1 MPTNEDPL
9 SRGLQALPEGVV
21 ARRCVSVAAVL
32 RRDAETLRLSAAQI
46 HRVLVRS
53 QQSALNEAH
62 NDKNTRT
69 GGPMLAANSK
79 AHVDCVSRV
88 LKNAERLPQ
97 APVPPLILD
106 SWRRSME
113 QHQLDPASL
122 QGPRILSQ
130 SLLNECREGAD
141 LFLRIAGDAVARLH
155 GRVRDADY
163 CVLLTDAQG
172 RTIDYRVESDIRN
185 DCRKAGLY
193 LGTCWSEGEE
203 GTCGV
208 AAVLTSK
215 APVTVHKRDHFRA
228 AFIGLTCS
236 AAPVFDPRGGL
247 LGVLDVSA
255 LQSPDDRRSQHLIRQ
270 MVVQS
275 AREIENA
282 YFMHSAEAHW
292 VLRAHSTP
300 GYVDSQ
306 PDYLLAWDADG
317 RLQAVN
323 SLARKVLLER
333 YGEVPEHIGELFD
346 LDALR
351 AATDE
356 SAQCLR
362 WRGEHAQLHVRI
374 SSPRR
379 KLLCRAAT
387 LAVQPVDPRVEHNL
401 RLATRVKDCNLAV
414 LILGE
419 TGSGKEVFA
428 RQLHA
433 QSLRSTQ
440 PFVALNCAAI
450 PESLIESELF
460 GYVAGAFTGA
470 SSKGMQGLL
479 QQADGGTLF
488 LDEIGDMPLN
498 LQTRL
503 LRVLA
508 EGEVAPLG
516 ASARQRVDIQVIC
529 ATHRDLAAMVA
540 GGRFREDLYFRLANA
555 RFELPPLRER
565 SDRLVLINQ
574 LLVEEAEGCGVE
586 VGLSAAALEALL
598 NYRWPGNVR
607 QLRQVLR
614 YACAICNGSTVQLD
628 DLPLEIRGGQVQ
640 GQLQTSV
647 SPARQQLLDALIRHR
662 WKPGET
668 AKALG
673 ISRATL
679 YRRVHEHRIE
689 MPRMGKG

>member
-1 MPTNEDPL
+1 
-9 SRGLQALPEGVV
+9 
-21 ARRCVSVAAVL
+21 
-32 RRDAETLRLSAAQI
+32 
-46 HRVLVRS
+46 
-53 QQSALNEAH
+53 
-62 NDKNTRT
+62 
-69 GGPMLAANSK
+69 MLAANSR

-88 LKNAERLPQ
+88 LKNADRLPQ
-97 APVPPLILD
+97 APVPALILD

-113 QHQLDPASL
+113 LYRLDPGSQ

-130 SLLNECREGAD
+130 SLLNECRERAE
-141 LFLRIAGDAVARLH
+141 LFLRIASDAVARLH
-155 GRVRDADY
+155 ERVRGADY

-172 RTIDYRVESDIRN
+172 RTIDYRVESAIRN

-228 AFIGLTCS
+228 AFIGLTCT
-236 AAPVFDPRGGL
+236 AAPVFDPQGEL
-247 LGVLDVSA
+247 LGVVDVSA

-270 MVVQS
+270 LVEQT

-282 YFMHSAEAHW
+282 FFMHSAQGHW
-292 VLRAHSTP
+292 VMRAHGTP
-300 GYVDSQ
+300 GYVESQ

-317 RLQAVN
+317 RLQAIN
-323 SLARKVLLER
+323 SLARQRLVQHLGRL
-333 YGEVPEHIGELFD
+333 PEHIGELFD
-346 LDALR
+346 MGQLR
-351 AATDE
+351 RVNTS
-356 SAQCLR
+356 SAQRLPGLGGLYGR
-362 WRGEHAQLHVRI
+362 VSAPQQRQRAQPLQQAQDARI
-374 SSPRR
+374 E
-379 KLLCRAAT
+379 
-387 LAVQPVDPRVEHNL
+387 QYL

-414 LILGE
+414 LVQGE
-419 TGSGKEVFA
+419 TGAGKEVFA
-428 RQLHA
+428 RQLHQ
-433 QSLRSTQ
+433 QSQRRDG
-440 PFVALNCAAI
+440 PFVTLNCAAI
-450 PESLIESELF
+450 PENLIESELF

-516 ASARQRVDIQVIC
+516 AARRERVDIQVIC
-529 ATHRDLAAMVA
+529 ATHRDLAKMVA
-540 GGRFREDLYFRLANA
+540 EGRFREDLYFRLANA

-565 SDRLVLINQ
+565 EDRLGLIHQ
-574 LLVEEAEGCGVE
+574 LLAEEAQSCSVE
-586 VGLSAAALEALL
+586 VVLADAALQSLL
-598 NYRWPGNVR
+598 LYRWPGNLR

-614 YACAICNGSTVQLD
+614 YACAVS
-628 DLPLEIRGGQVQ
+628 EGGQVQ
-640 GQLQTSV
+640 LQDLPQEVRGDAVVSV
-647 SPARQQLLDALIRHR
+647 ESGVSCPARQLLLDALIRHR
-662 WKPGET
+662 WKP
-668 AKALG
+668 ADAARALG

-679 YRRVHEHRIE
+679 YRRVHEHCIE
-689 MPRMGKG
+689 MPRMKG

>member
-1 MPTNEDPL
+1 
-9 SRGLQALPEGVV
+9 
-21 ARRCVSVAAVL
+21 
-32 RRDAETLRLSAAQI
+32 
-46 HRVLVRS
+46 
-53 QQSALNEAH
+53 
-62 NDKNTRT
+62 
-69 GGPMLAANSK
+69 MLAANSR

-88 LKNAERLPQ
+88 LKNADRLPQ
-97 APVPPLILD
+97 APVPALILD

-113 QHQLDPASL
+113 LYRLDPGSQ

-130 SLLNECREGAD
+130 SLLNECRERAE
-141 LFLRIAGDAVARLH
+141 LFLRIASDAVARLH
-155 GRVRDADY
+155 ERVRGADY

-172 RTIDYRVESDIRN
+172 RTIDYRVEAAIRN

-228 AFIGLTCS
+228 AFIGLTCT
-236 AAPVFDPRGGL
+236 AAPVFDPQGEL
-247 LGVLDVSA
+247 LGVVDVSA

-270 MVVQS
+270 LVEQT

-282 YFMHSAEAHW
+282 FFMHSAQGHW
-292 VLRAHSTP
+292 VMRAHGTP
-300 GYVDSQ
+300 GYVESQ

-317 RLQAVN
+317 RLQAIN
-323 SLARKVLLER
+323 SLARQRLVQHLGRL
-333 YGEVPEHIGELFD
+333 PEHIGELFD
-346 LDALR
+346 MGQLR
-351 AATDE
+351 RVNTS
-356 SAQCLR
+356 SAQRLPGLGGLYGR
-362 WRGEHAQLHVRI
+362 VSAPQQRQR
-374 SSPRR
+374 
-379 KLLCRAAT
+379 
-387 LAVQPVDPRVEHNL
+387 VQPLHQAQDARIEQHL

-414 LILGE
+414 LVQGE

-428 RQLHA
+428 RQLHQ
-433 QSLRSTQ
+433 QSQRRDG
-440 PFVALNCAAI
+440 PFVTLNCAAI
-450 PESLIESELF
+450 PENLIESELF

-516 ASARQRVDIQVIC
+516 AARRERVDIQVIC
-529 ATHRDLAAMVA
+529 ATHRDLAKMVA
-540 GGRFREDLYFRLANA
+540 EGRFREDLYFRLANA

-565 SDRLVLINQ
+565 EDRLGLIHQ
-574 LLVEEAEGCGVE
+574 LLAEEAQACSVE
-586 VGLSAAALEALL
+586 VVLADAALQSLL
-598 NYRWPGNVR
+598 LYRWPGNLR

-614 YACAICNGSTVQLD
+614 YACAVS
-628 DLPLEIRGGQVQ
+628 EGGQVQ
-640 GQLQTSV
+640 LQDLPPEVRGEAVV
-647 SPARQQLLDALIRHR
+647 SSDSGVSCPARQLLLDALIRHR
-662 WKPGET
+662 WKP
-668 AKALG
+668 ADAARALG

-679 YRRVHEHRIE
+679 YRRVHEHHIE
-689 MPRMGKG
+689 MPRMKG

>member
-1 MPTNEDPL
+1 
-9 SRGLQALPEGVV
+9 
-21 ARRCVSVAAVL
+21 
-32 RRDAETLRLSAAQI
+32 
-46 HRVLVRS
+46 
-53 QQSALNEAH
+53 
-62 NDKNTRT
+62 
-69 GGPMLAANSK
+69 MLAANSR

-88 LKNAERLPQ
+88 LKNADRLPQ
-97 APVPPLILD
+97 APVPALILD

-113 QHQLDPASL
+113 LYRLDPGSQ

-130 SLLNECREGAD
+130 SLLNECRERAE
-141 LFLRIAGDAVARLH
+141 LFLRIASDAVARLH
-155 GRVRDADY
+155 ERVRGADY

-172 RTIDYRVESDIRN
+172 RTIDYRVESAIRN

-228 AFIGLTCS
+228 AFIGLTCT
-236 AAPVFDPRGGL
+236 AAPVFDPQGEL
-247 LGVLDVSA
+247 LGVVDVSA

-270 MVVQS
+270 LVEQT

-282 YFMHSAEAHW
+282 FFMHSAQGHW
-292 VLRAHSTP
+292 VMRAHGTP
-300 GYVDSQ
+300 GYVESQ

-317 RLQAVN
+317 RLQAIN
-323 SLARKVLLER
+323 SLARQRLVQRLGRL
-333 YGEVPEHIGELFD
+333 PEHIGELFD
-346 LDALR
+346 MGQLR
-351 AATDE
+351 RVNT
-356 SAQCLR
+356 
-362 WRGEHAQLHVRI
+362 
-374 SSPRR
+374 SSPQRLPGLGGLYGR
-379 KLLCRAAT
+379 VSAPQQRQRA
-387 LAVQPVDPRVEHNL
+387 QPLQQAQDARIEQHL

-414 LILGE
+414 LVQGE
-419 TGSGKEVFA
+419 TGAGKEVFA
-428 RQLHA
+428 RQLHQ
-433 QSLRSTQ
+433 QSQRRDG
-440 PFVALNCAAI
+440 PFVTLNCAAI
-450 PESLIESELF
+450 PENLIESELF

-516 ASARQRVDIQVIC
+516 AARRERVDIQVIC
-529 ATHRDLAAMVA
+529 ATHRDLAKMVA
-540 GGRFREDLYFRLANA
+540 EGRFREDLYFRLANA

-565 SDRLVLINQ
+565 EDRLGLIHQ
-574 LLVEEAEGCGVE
+574 LLAEEAQACSVE
-586 VGLSAAALEALL
+586 VVLADAALQSLL
-598 NYRWPGNVR
+598 LYRWPGNLR

-614 YACAICNGSTVQLD
+614 YACAVS
-628 DLPLEIRGGQVQ
+628 EGGQVQ
-640 GQLQTSV
+640 LQDLPQEVRGDAVV
-647 SPARQQLLDALIRHR
+647 SAESGVSCPARQLLLDALIRHR
-662 WKPGET
+662 WKP
-668 AKALG
+668 ADAARALG

-689 MPRMGKG
+689 MPRMKG

>member
-1 MPTNEDPL
+1 
-9 SRGLQALPEGVV
+9 
-21 ARRCVSVAAVL
+21 
-32 RRDAETLRLSAAQI
+32 
-46 HRVLVRS
+46 
-53 QQSALNEAH
+53 
-62 NDKNTRT
+62 
-69 GGPMLAANSK
+69 MLAANSR

-88 LKNAERLPQ
+88 LKNADRLPQ

-106 SWRRSME
+106 SWRRSMDLYR
-113 QHQLDPASL
+113 LDPGSQ

-130 SLLNECREGAD
+130 SLLNECRERAE
-141 LFLRIAGDAVARLH
+141 LFLRIASDAVARLH
-155 GRVRDADY
+155 ERVRGADY

-172 RTIDYRVESDIRN
+172 QTIDYRVESAIRN

-228 AFIGLTCS
+228 AFIGLTCT
-236 AAPVFDPRGGL
+236 AAPVFDPLGEL
-247 LGVLDVSA
+247 LGVVDVSA

-270 MVVQS
+270 LVEQT

-282 YFMHSAEAHW
+282 FFMHSAQGHW
-292 VLRAHSTP
+292 VMRAHGTP
-300 GYVDSQ
+300 GYVESQ

-317 RLQAVN
+317 RLQALN
-323 SLARKVLLER
+323 SLARQRLVER
-333 YGEVPEHIGELFD
+333 LGRLPEHIGELFD
-346 LDALR
+346 PGQLR
-351 AATDE
+351 CINEA
-356 SAQCLR
+356 SAQRLPGWGELYGRVSAPQRRPQAQRLR
-362 WRGEHAQLHVRI
+362 QAQDARI
-374 SSPRR
+374 E
-379 KLLCRAAT
+379 
-387 LAVQPVDPRVEHNL
+387 QHL

-414 LILGE
+414 LVQGE
-419 TGSGKEVFA
+419 TGAGKEVFA
-428 RQLHA
+428 RQLHL
-433 QSLRSTQ
+433 QSLRREG
-440 PFVALNCAAI
+440 PFVTLNCAAI

-516 ASARQRVDIQVIC
+516 AARRERVDIQVIC

-540 GGRFREDLYFRLANA
+540 DGRFREDLYFRLANA
-555 RFELPPLRER
+555 RFELPPLRDRE
-565 SDRLVLINQ
+565 DRLGLVHQ
-574 LLVEEAEGCGVE
+574 LLAEEAEACGVE
-586 VGLSAAALEALL
+586 VMLADDALQALL
-598 NYRWPGNVR
+598 LYRWPGNLR

-614 YACAICNGSTVQLD
+614 YACAVSEGGWVRLE
-628 DLPLEIRGGQVQ
+628 DLPQEVRGDALPSGDR
-640 GQLQTSV
+640 GLS
-647 SPARQQLLDALIRHR
+647 SPARQLLLDALIRHR
-662 WKPGET
+662 WKP
-668 AKALG
+668 ADAARALG

-689 MPRMGKG
+689 MPRMKG

>member
-1 MPTNEDPL
+1 
-9 SRGLQALPEGVV
+9 
-21 ARRCVSVAAVL
+21 
-32 RRDAETLRLSAAQI
+32 
-46 HRVLVRS
+46 
-53 QQSALNEAH
+53 
-62 NDKNTRT
+62 
-69 GGPMLAANSK
+69 MLAANSR

-88 LKNAERLPQ
+88 LKNADRLPQ

-113 QHQLDPASL
+113 LYRLDPGSQ

-130 SLLNECREGAD
+130 GLLNECRERAE
-141 LFLRIAGDAVARLH
+141 LFLRIASDAVARLH
-155 GRVRDADY
+155 ERVRGADY

-172 RTIDYRVESDIRN
+172 RTIDYRVESAIRN

-228 AFIGLTCS
+228 AFIGLTCT
-236 AAPVFDPRGGL
+236 AAPVFDPQGEL
-247 LGVLDVSA
+247 LGVVDVSA

-270 MVVQS
+270 LVEQT

-282 YFMHSAEAHW
+282 FFMHSAQGHW
-292 VLRAHSTP
+292 VMRAHGTP
-300 GYVDSQ
+300 GYVESQ

-317 RLQAVN
+317 RLQAIN
-323 SLARKVLLER
+323 SLARQRLVQHLGRL
-333 YGEVPEHIGELFD
+333 PAHIGELFD
-346 LDALR
+346 MGQLR
-351 AATDE
+351 RVNTS
-356 SAQCLR
+356 SAQRLPGLGGLYGR
-362 WRGEHAQLHVRI
+362 VSAPQQRQ
-374 SSPRR
+374 
-379 KLLCRAAT
+379 RA
-387 LAVQPVDPRVEHNL
+387 QPVQQAQDGRIEQHL

-414 LILGE
+414 LVQGE
-419 TGSGKEVFA
+419 TGAGKEVFA
-428 RQLHA
+428 RQLH
-433 QSLRSTQ
+433 QLSQRRDG
-440 PFVALNCAAI
+440 PFVTLNCAAI
-450 PESLIESELF
+450 PENLIESELF

-516 ASARQRVDIQVIC
+516 AARRERVDIQVIC
-529 ATHRDLAAMVA
+529 ATHRDLATMVKD
-540 GGRFREDLYFRLANA
+540 GRFREDLYFRLANA

-565 SDRLVLINQ
+565 EDRLGLIHQ
-574 LLVEEAEGCGVE
+574 LLAEEADACGVE
-586 VGLSAAALEALL
+586 VVLADAALQALL
-598 NYRWPGNVR
+598 LYRWPGNLR

-614 YACAICNGSTVQLD
+614 YACAVS
-628 DLPLEIRGGQVQ
+628 EGGQVQ
-640 GQLQTSV
+640 VQDLPQEVRGDAVVPAESGV
-647 SPARQQLLDALIRHR
+647 SCPARQLLLDALIRHR
-662 WKPGET
+662 WKP
-668 AKALG
+668 ADAARALG

-689 MPRMGKG
+689 MPRMKG

>member
-1 MPTNEDPL
+1 
-9 SRGLQALPEGVV
+9 
-21 ARRCVSVAAVL
+21 
-32 RRDAETLRLSAAQI
+32 
-46 HRVLVRS
+46 
-53 QQSALNEAH
+53 
-62 NDKNTRT
+62 
-69 GGPMLAANSK
+69 MLAANSR

-88 LKNAERLPQ
+88 LKNADRLPQ

-113 QHQLDPASL
+113 LYRLDPGSQ

-130 SLLNECREGAD
+130 SLLNECRERAE
-141 LFLRIAGDAVARLH
+141 LFLRIASDAVARLH
-155 GRVRDADY
+155 ERVRGADY

-172 RTIDYRVESDIRN
+172 RTIDYRVESAIRN

-228 AFIGLTCS
+228 AFIGLTCT
-236 AAPVFDPRGGL
+236 AAPVFDPQGEL
-247 LGVLDVSA
+247 LGVVDVSA

-270 MVVQS
+270 LVEQT

-282 YFMHSAEAHW
+282 FFMHSAQGHW
-292 VLRAHSTP
+292 VMRAHGTP
-300 GYVDSQ
+300 GYVESQ

-317 RLQAVN
+317 RLQAIN
-323 SLARKVLLER
+323 SLARQRLVER
-333 YGEVPEHIGELFD
+333 LGRLPEHIGELFD
-346 LDALR
+346 MGQLR
-351 AATDE
+351 RVNAA
-356 SAQCLR
+356 SAQRLPGLGGLYGR
-362 WRGEHAQLHVRI
+362 VSAPQQRQRTQAVHQAQDARI
-374 SSPRR
+374 E
-379 KLLCRAAT
+379 
-387 LAVQPVDPRVEHNL
+387 QHL

-414 LILGE
+414 LVQGE
-419 TGSGKEVFA
+419 TGAGKEVFA
-428 RQLHA
+428 RQLHR
-433 QSLRSTQ
+433 QSQRRDG
-440 PFVALNCAAI
+440 PFVTLNCAAI

-516 ASARQRVDIQVIC
+516 AARRERVDIQVIC
-529 ATHRDLAAMVA
+529 ATHRDLASMVEQ
-540 GGRFREDLYFRLANA
+540 GRFREDLYFRLANA

-565 SDRLVLINQ
+565 EDRLGLIHQ
-574 LLVEEAEGCGVE
+574 LLAEEADACAVE
-586 VGLSAAALEALL
+586 VMLADDALQALL
-598 NYRWPGNVR
+598 VYRWPGNLR

-614 YACAICNGSTVQLD
+614 YACAVS
-628 DLPLEIRGGQVQ
+628 EGGQVQ
-640 GQLQTSV
+640 LQDLPQEVRGEALVTAEGGMSC
-647 SPARQQLLDALIRHR
+647 PARQLLLDALIRHR
-662 WKPGET
+662 WKP
-668 AKALG
+668 ADAARALG

-689 MPRMGKG
+689 MPRMKG

>member
-1 MPTNEDPL
+1 
-9 SRGLQALPEGVV
+9 
-21 ARRCVSVAAVL
+21 
-32 RRDAETLRLSAAQI
+32 
-46 HRVLVRS
+46 
-53 QQSALNEAH
+53 
-62 NDKNTRT
+62 
-69 GGPMLAANSK
+69 MLAANSR

-88 LKNAERLPQ
+88 LKNADRLPQ
-97 APVPPLILD
+97 APVPALILD

-113 QHQLDPASL
+113 LYRLDPGSQ

-130 SLLNECREGAD
+130 SLLNECRERAE
-141 LFLRIAGDAVARLH
+141 LFLRIASDAVARLH
-155 GRVRDADY
+155 ERVRGADY

-172 RTIDYRVESDIRN
+172 RTIDYRVESAIRN

-228 AFIGLTCS
+228 AFIGLTCT
-236 AAPVFDPRGGL
+236 AAPVFDPQGEL
-247 LGVLDVSA
+247 LGVVDVSA

-270 MVVQS
+270 LVEQT

-282 YFMHSAEAHW
+282 FFMHSAQGHW
-292 VLRAHSTP
+292 VMRAHGTP
-300 GYVDSQ
+300 GYVESQ

-317 RLQAVN
+317 RLQAIN
-323 SLARKVLLER
+323 SLARQRLVQHLGRL
-333 YGEVPEHIGELFD
+333 PEHIGELFD
-346 LDALR
+346 MGQLR
-351 AATDE
+351 RVNTS
-356 SAQCLR
+356 SAQRLPGLGGLYGR
-362 WRGEHAQLHVRI
+362 VSAPQQRQR
-374 SSPRR
+374 
-379 KLLCRAAT
+379 
-387 LAVQPVDPRVEHNL
+387 VQPLHQAQDPRLEQHL

-414 LILGE
+414 LVQGE

-428 RQLHA
+428 RQLH
-433 QSLRSTQ
+433 QHSQRRDG
-440 PFVALNCAAI
+440 PFVTLNCAAI
-450 PESLIESELF
+450 PENLIESELF

-516 ASARQRVDIQVIC
+516 AARRERVDIQVIC
-529 ATHRDLAAMVA
+529 ATHRDLMAMVKD
-540 GGRFREDLYFRLANA
+540 GRFREDLYFRLANA

-565 SDRLVLINQ
+565 EDRLGLIHQ
-574 LLVEEAEGCGVE
+574 LLAEEAQACGVE
-586 VGLSAAALEALL
+586 VVLADDALQALL
-598 NYRWPGNVR
+598 VYRWPGNLR

-614 YACAICNGSTVQLD
+614 YACAVS
-628 DLPLEIRGGQVQ
+628 EGGQVQ
-640 GQLQTSV
+640 LQDLPQEVRGEAVVSSV
-647 SPARQQLLDALIRHR
+647 SGVSCPARQLLLDALIRHR
-662 WKPGET
+662 WKP
-668 AKALG
+668 ADAARALG

-679 YRRVHEHRIE
+679 YRRVHEHHIE
-689 MPRMGKG
+689 MPRMKG

>member
-1 MPTNEDPL
+1 
-9 SRGLQALPEGVV
+9 
-21 ARRCVSVAAVL
+21 
-32 RRDAETLRLSAAQI
+32 
-46 HRVLVRS
+46 
-53 QQSALNEAH
+53 
-62 NDKNTRT
+62 
-69 GGPMLAANSK
+69 MLAANSR

-88 LKNAERLPQ
+88 LKNADRLPQ
-97 APVPPLILD
+97 APVPALILD

-113 QHQLDPASL
+113 LYRLDPGSQ

-130 SLLNECREGAD
+130 SLLNECRERAE
-141 LFLRIAGDAVARLH
+141 LFLRIASDAVARLH
-155 GRVRDADY
+155 ERVRGADY

-172 RTIDYRVESDIRN
+172 RTIDYRVESAIRN

-228 AFIGLTCS
+228 AFIGLTCT
-236 AAPVFDPRGGL
+236 AAPVFDPQGEL
-247 LGVLDVSA
+247 LGVVDVSA

-270 MVVQS
+270 LVEQT

-282 YFMHSAEAHW
+282 FFMHSAQGHW
-292 VLRAHSTP
+292 VMRAHGTP
-300 GYVDSQ
+300 GYVESQ

-317 RLQAVN
+317 RLQAIN
-323 SLARKVLLER
+323 SLARQRLVQHLGRL
-333 YGEVPEHIGELFD
+333 PEHIGELFD
-346 LDALR
+346 MGQLR
-351 AATDE
+351 RVNT
-356 SAQCLR
+356 
-362 WRGEHAQLHVRI
+362 
-374 SSPRR
+374 SSPQRLPGLGGLYGR
-379 KLLCRAAT
+379 VSAPQQRQRA
-387 LAVQPVDPRVEHNL
+387 QPLQQAQDARIEQHL

-414 LILGE
+414 LVQGE
-419 TGSGKEVFA
+419 TGAGKEVFA
-428 RQLHA
+428 RQLHQ
-433 QSLRSTQ
+433 QSQRRDG
-440 PFVALNCAAI
+440 PFVTLNCAAI
-450 PESLIESELF
+450 PENLIESELF

-516 ASARQRVDIQVIC
+516 AARRERVDIQVIC
-529 ATHRDLAAMVA
+529 ATHRDLAKMVA
-540 GGRFREDLYFRLANA
+540 EGRFREDLYFRLANA

-565 SDRLVLINQ
+565 EDRLGLIHQ
-574 LLVEEAEGCGVE
+574 LLAEEAQACSVE
-586 VGLSAAALEALL
+586 VVLADAALQSLL
-598 NYRWPGNVR
+598 LYRWPGNLR

-614 YACAICNGSTVQLD
+614 YACAVS
-628 DLPLEIRGGQVQ
+628 EGGQVQ
-640 GQLQTSV
+640 LQDLPQEVRGDAVV
-647 SPARQQLLDALIRHR
+647 SAESGVSCPARQLLLDALIRHR
-662 WKPGET
+662 WKP
-668 AKALG
+668 ADAARALG

-689 MPRMGKG
+689 MPRMKG

>member
-1 MPTNEDPL
+1 
-9 SRGLQALPEGVV
+9 
-21 ARRCVSVAAVL
+21 
-32 RRDAETLRLSAAQI
+32 
-46 HRVLVRS
+46 
-53 QQSALNEAH
+53 
-62 NDKNTRT
+62 
-69 GGPMLAANSK
+69 MLAANSR

-88 LKNAERLPQ
+88 LKNADRLPQ
-97 APVPPLILD
+97 APVPALILD

-113 QHQLDPASL
+113 LYRLDPGSQ

-130 SLLNECREGAD
+130 SLLNECRERAE
-141 LFLRIAGDAVARLH
+141 LFLRIASDAVARLH
-155 GRVRDADY
+155 ERVRGADY

-172 RTIDYRVESDIRN
+172 RTIDYRVESAIRN

-228 AFIGLTCS
+228 AFIGLTCT
-236 AAPVFDPRGGL
+236 AAPVFDPQGEL
-247 LGVLDVSA
+247 LGVVDVSA

-270 MVVQS
+270 LVEQT

-282 YFMHSAEAHW
+282 FFMHSAQGHW
-292 VLRAHSTP
+292 VMRAHGTP
-300 GYVDSQ
+300 GYVESQ

-317 RLQAVN
+317 RLQAIN
-323 SLARKVLLER
+323 SLARQRLVQHLGRL
-333 YGEVPEHIGELFD
+333 PEHIGELFD
-346 LDALR
+346 MGQLR
-351 AATDE
+351 RVNTS
-356 SAQCLR
+356 SAQRLPGLGGLYGR
-362 WRGEHAQLHVRI
+362 VSAPQQRQRAQPLQQAQDARI
-374 SSPRR
+374 E
-379 KLLCRAAT
+379 
-387 LAVQPVDPRVEHNL
+387 QHL

-414 LILGE
+414 LVQGE
-419 TGSGKEVFA
+419 TGAGKEVFA
-428 RQLHA
+428 RQLHQ
-433 QSLRSTQ
+433 QSQRRDG
-440 PFVALNCAAI
+440 PFVTLNCAAI
-450 PESLIESELF
+450 PENLIESELF

-516 ASARQRVDIQVIC
+516 AARRERVDIQVIC
-529 ATHRDLAAMVA
+529 ATHRDLAKMVA
-540 GGRFREDLYFRLANA
+540 EGRFREDLYFRLANA

-565 SDRLVLINQ
+565 EDRLGLIHQ
-574 LLVEEAEGCGVE
+574 LLAEEAQACSVE
-586 VGLSAAALEALL
+586 VVLADAALQSLL
-598 NYRWPGNVR
+598 LYRWPGNLR

-614 YACAICNGSTVQLD
+614 YACAVS
-628 DLPLEIRGGQVQ
+628 EGGQVQ
-640 GQLQTSV
+640 LQDLPQEVRGDAVVSV
-647 SPARQQLLDALIRHR
+647 ESGVSCPARQLLLDALIRHR
-662 WKPGET
+662 WKP
-668 AKALG
+668 ADAARALG

-679 YRRVHEHRIE
+679 YRRVHEHCIE
-689 MPRMGKG
+689 MPRMKG

>member
-1 MPTNEDPL
+1 
-9 SRGLQALPEGVV
+9 
-21 ARRCVSVAAVL
+21 
-32 RRDAETLRLSAAQI
+32 
-46 HRVLVRS
+46 
-53 QQSALNEAH
+53 
-62 NDKNTRT
+62 
-69 GGPMLAANSK
+69 MLAANSR

-88 LKNAERLPQ
+88 LKNADRLPQ
-97 APVPPLILD
+97 APVPALILD

-113 QHQLDPASL
+113 LYRLDPGSQ

-130 SLLNECREGAD
+130 SLLNECRERAE
-141 LFLRIAGDAVARLH
+141 LFLRIASDAVARLH
-155 GRVRDADY
+155 ERVRGADY

-172 RTIDYRVESDIRN
+172 RTIDYRVESAIRN

-228 AFIGLTCS
+228 AFIGLTCT
-236 AAPVFDPRGGL
+236 AAPVFDPQGEL
-247 LGVLDVSA
+247 LGVVDVSA

-270 MVVQS
+270 LVEQT

-282 YFMHSAEAHW
+282 FFMHSAQGHW
-292 VLRAHSTP
+292 VMRAHGTP
-300 GYVDSQ
+300 GYVESQ

-317 RLQAVN
+317 RLQAIN
-323 SLARKVLLER
+323 SLARQRLVQHLGRL
-333 YGEVPEHIGELFD
+333 PEHIGELFD
-346 LDALR
+346 MGQLR
-351 AATDE
+351 RVNTS
-356 SAQCLR
+356 SAQRLPGLGGLYGR
-362 WRGEHAQLHVRI
+362 VSAPQQRQR
-374 SSPRR
+374 
-379 KLLCRAAT
+379 
-387 LAVQPVDPRVEHNL
+387 VQPLHQAQDARIEQHL

-414 LILGE
+414 LVQGE

-428 RQLHA
+428 RQLHQ
-433 QSLRSTQ
+433 QSQRRDG
-440 PFVALNCAAI
+440 PFVTLNCAAI
-450 PESLIESELF
+450 PENLIESELF

-516 ASARQRVDIQVIC
+516 AARRERVDIQVIC
-529 ATHRDLAAMVA
+529 ATHRDLVAMVKD
-540 GGRFREDLYFRLANA
+540 GRFREDLYFRLANA

-565 SDRLVLINQ
+565 EDCLGLIHQ
-574 LLVEEAEGCGVE
+574 LLAEEAQACGVE
-586 VGLSAAALEALL
+586 VVLADDALQALL
-598 NYRWPGNVR
+598 VYRWPGNLR

-614 YACAICNGSTVQLD
+614 YACAVS
-628 DLPLEIRGGQVQ
+628 EGGQVQ
-640 GQLQTSV
+640 LQDLPQEVRGEAVV
-647 SPARQQLLDALIRHR
+647 SSDSGVSCPARQLLLDALIRHR
-662 WKPGET
+662 WKP
-668 AKALG
+668 ADAARALG

-689 MPRMGKG
+689 MPRMKG